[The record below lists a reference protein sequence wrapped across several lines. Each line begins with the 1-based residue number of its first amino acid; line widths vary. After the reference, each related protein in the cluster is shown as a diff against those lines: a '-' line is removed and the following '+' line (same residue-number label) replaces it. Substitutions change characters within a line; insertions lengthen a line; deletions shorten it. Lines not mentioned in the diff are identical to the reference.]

1 MPTGHPHRSTLARS
15 PAARLVALAL
25 LSLAPGACRS
35 VYNPF
40 TEADEDRARTVA
52 LSRLRELRAGSL
64 DEYRREGPPQT
75 PEEQTRTVMSRFAGL
90 ETVELTLEECRAST
104 LERNLNLKVA
114 LIDPAIAR
122 ERAGAEEA
130 KFESTFFTRAAWQ
143 NFDSPTASNLDS
155 AQSERRLITP
165 GVRIPMRTGGN
176 VTVSLPVSKAETD
189 NQFSTLNPAY
199 NSDLQFSISH
209 ELLRNA
215 GRRVNTASI
224 RIAQYSQQVSEAQTK
239 LEIIRQLAAVDR
251 AYWRLYQA
259 RAELDVRQ
267 QQYELAVAQLDRARR
282 RVDAG
287 SAPEIEVIR
296 AQAGVADRLET
307 IIAVQNA
314 LRLQQRELKRIINI
328 PGLDVD
334 SPVML
339 TPTSLP
345 DPVEYVIDHA
355 QTCQA
360 ALTNRMEL
368 LELELR
374 LAADA
379 ASIDVARSQ
388 SLPLFTVDYTY
399 RVNGLGRSMQ
409 DSFHTLQRNNF
420 ADWEAGLNFEIPLGN
435 EAARSRLRET
445 ILTRIQRLATKE
457 AREQA
462 IRLEVLNAAD
472 TIDGTWQR
480 ILAARQSVILNTR
493 ALQAEQRQF
502 DVGQST
508 SNDVLDAATRLADA
522 QSAEIRALTDHQIAQ
537 IDLAFATGTLL
548 GAGKVDWEPVAR
560 PGTGSRDTDPAETLP
575 PSLLDDAH
583 IHPPRAVPSPVP
595 LTP

>member
-1 MPTGHPHRSTLARS
+1 MPNGHNPHEKSSHRHNARTHRPALRVLAVVLLAGL
-15 PAARLVALAL
+15 PA
-25 LSLAPGACRS
+25 ACRS
-35 VYNPF
+35 PYNPF
-40 TEADEDRARTVA
+40 SDADEDHARTVA
-52 LSRLRELRAGSL
+52 LSRLRELRSGSL
-64 DEYRREGPPQT
+64 DQYRREGEPPT
-75 PEEQTRTVMSRFAGL
+75 PEQQTQAVLNRFEGRDAID
-90 ETVELTLEECRAST
+90 LTLEECRAST
-104 LERNLNLKVA
+104 IERNLNLKVA
-114 LIDPAIAR
+114 LIDPSIAR
-122 ERAGAEEA
+122 ERAGVEEA
-130 KFESTFFTRAAWQ
+130 KFNSTFFTRAAWQ
-143 NFDSPTASNLDS
+143 NSDSPTASNLDS
-155 AQSERRLITP
+155 AQSERQLITP

-176 VTVSLPVSKAETD
+176 VTVSLPVSKSETD

-199 NSDLQFSISH
+199 TSDLQFSISH
-209 ELLRNA
+209 DLLRNA

-224 RIAQYSQQVSEAQTK
+224 RIAQYNQQASEAQTK

-267 QQYELAVAQLDRARR
+267 QQYELALAQLDRARR

-287 SAPEIEVIR
+287 SAAEIEVIR

-314 LRLQQRELKRIINI
+314 LRLQQRELKRIINM
-328 PGLDVD
+328 PGLDVE
-334 SPVML
+334 SPAMVRPV
-339 TPTSLP
+339 TLP
-345 DPVEYVIDHA
+345 DPVEYVIDPEE
-355 QTCQA
+355 TCRA
-360 ALTNRMEL
+360 AIANRMEL

-379 ASIDVARSQ
+379 ASIDVARNQ
-388 SLPLFTVDYTY
+388 TLPLFTVDYTY
-399 RVNGLGRSMQ
+399 RVNGLGPSMQ

-420 ADWEAGLNFEIPLGN
+420 TDWEAGLNFEIPLDN
-435 EAARSRLRET
+435 DAARSRLRES
-445 ILTRIQRLATKE
+445 ILTRIQRLATKD

-508 SNDVLDAATRLADA
+508 STDVLDAATRLADA

-548 GAGKVDWEPVAR
+548 GAGKVEWEPYPR
-560 PGTGSRDTDPAETLP
+560 PDIGSRATDPAEELP
-575 PSLLDDAH
+575 PHAED
-583 IHPPRAVPSPVP
+583 
-595 LTP
+595 